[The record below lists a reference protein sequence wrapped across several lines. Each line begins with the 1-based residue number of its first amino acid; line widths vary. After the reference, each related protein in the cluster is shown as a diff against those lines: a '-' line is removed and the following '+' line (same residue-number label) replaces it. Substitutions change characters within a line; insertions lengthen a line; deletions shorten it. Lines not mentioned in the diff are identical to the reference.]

1 MNLLIV
7 DDEPIV
13 LQGLLNGIDW
23 NRLQFRDVLSASS
36 FEEAL
41 DVLKQNSVD
50 ILLTDIE
57 LSEKNG
63 LDLVE
68 WVKENHPGVRCVI
81 LSCHDEFPYAQR
93 AVRLECVDYVL
104 KPIPY
109 AQLTEILA
117 KAKEKV
123 LSERGRTELE
133 DYGKAYFT
141 YLKRN
146 DSKPEKKD
154 AVEAATK
161 YIKAHI
167 SDELSVE
174 ELAGFVGLS
183 PRHLSRLFQKKLGQN
198 VPEYITK
205 ERMTVASRLLAD
217 PDISVTMVSDRC
229 GYCNYSYFIRQ
240 FKKYFGVTPGEYQ
253 KSRKAGG

>member
-146 DSKPEKKD
+146 DSKPE
-154 AVEAATK
+154 E
-161 YIKAHI
+161 
-167 SDELSVE
+167 
-174 ELAGFVGLS
+174 
-183 PRHLSRLFQKKLGQN
+183 
-198 VPEYITK
+198 
-205 ERMTVASRLLAD
+205 
-217 PDISVTMVSDRC
+217 RC
-229 GYCNYSYFIRQ
+229 GRSRNKIHQSAYLGRALRRRVGWLCRSEPTPSVQTFP
-240 FKKYFGVTPGEYQ
+240 KKAWAE
-253 KSRKAGG
+253 RAGIYYKRAHDCSIQALG